1 MDGRPSTAARQ
12 RLNLGCGRDSRAGR
26 VNLDARA
33 LQGVD
38 VVHDLAE
45 ALPFA
50 DGSFTEVLCQDVL
63 EHVDVVPVLREL
75 HRVTVPGALVRVR
88 SPHFSGRLAHLDP
101 THRHSFSIET
111 LRYFVDSGPGDDY
124 YFDFDFAF
132 TAMVGARILLPD
144 RRGLPWNRA
153 VQRWVNSSGRWQEFY
168 EESALCH
175 LFPAMNV
182 EVTLVR

>member
-1 MDGRPSTAARQ
+1 MDGRPSTAARE
-12 RLNLGCGRDSRAGR
+12 RLNLGCGRDSRTGW

-33 LQGVD
+33 QQGVD

-88 SPHFSGRLAHLDP
+88 SPHVSGRLAHLDP
-101 THRHSFSIET
+101 THRHSFS
-111 LRYFVDSGPGDDY
+111 
-124 YFDFDFAF
+124 
-132 TAMVGARILLPD
+132 GARILLPD

-153 VQRWVNSSGRWQEFY
+153 VQRWVNRSGRWQEFY